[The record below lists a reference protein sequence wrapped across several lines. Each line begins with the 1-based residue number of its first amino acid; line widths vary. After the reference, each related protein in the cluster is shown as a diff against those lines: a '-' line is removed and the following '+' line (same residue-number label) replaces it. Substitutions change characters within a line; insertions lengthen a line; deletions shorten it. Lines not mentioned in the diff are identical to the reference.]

1 MSKEELARQLKE
13 IETQMSL
20 LRQAHDEER
29 NELNNTIGKLEANVR
44 EEGDVESRLARLELS
59 LSQSLESKGLL
70 RGTNSRYVSGES
82 VTTME
87 GEEPEMTM
95 VNVGGR
101 EQAITL
107 TFGDIDTK
115 PTTLE
120 RFISHYKVVNEI
132 NTERQVKVWKKPS
145 YRALTL
151 RMALRGPPAEFIEQE
166 ANMQREWVKDDEGIL
181 GKLRDRYIKNTAV
194 ELHIIA
200 FESASQ
206 KEGEPLAEYMTRL
219 QKLIRDAYPEY
230 PEWVRKSRTVW
241 QFLNGARDKDVREEL
256 ITKGWM
262 KDGKDSKEYDEILKL
277 AEGAVNKKKATRA
290 TGKIGF
296 ENHVNAVVGKSRNTT
311 SGYVRN
317 KRTNTN
323 AGRSNPIGANWNC
336 FCCKTDEHPG
346 GWRNCPQLG
355 RLYPG
360 WKQGD
365 RPPIFQ

>member
-13 IETQMSL
+13 METQMSL

-29 NELNNTIGKLEANVR
+29 NELNNTISKLEANVK
-44 EEGDVESRLARLELS
+44 EEGDVENRLARLELS

-95 VNVGGR
+95 VNVGSR

-115 PTTLE
+115 LTTLE

-219 QKLIRDAYPEY
+219 QKLIGDAYPEY

-241 QFLNGARDKDVREEL
+241 QFLNGARDKDVR
-256 ITKGWM
+256 GP
-262 KDGKDSKEYDEILKL
+262 ILMPDIQTL
-277 AEGAVNKKKATRA
+277 
-290 TGKIGF
+290 
-296 ENHVNAVVGKSRNTT
+296 
-311 SGYVRN
+311 
-317 KRTNTN
+317 
-323 AGRSNPIGANWNC
+323 
-336 FCCKTDEHPG
+336 
-346 GWRNCPQLG
+346 
-355 RLYPG
+355 
-360 WKQGD
+360 
-365 RPPIFQ
+365 

>member
-1 MSKEELARQLKE
+1 MSKEELARQLKNME
-13 IETQMSL
+13 AQMNL
-20 LRQAHDEER
+20 LRQTHDEER
-29 NELNNTIGKLEANVR
+29 KELNDTISTLEANVKER
-44 EEGDVESRLARLELS
+44 SDVENRLTRLELS
-59 LSQSLESKGLL
+59 LSQSLENKDVL
-70 RGTNSRYVSGES
+70 RGTSSRYVSGES
-82 VTTME
+82 DSTME
-87 GEEPEMTM
+87 GAEQEMM

-107 TFGDIDTK
+107 TFGDTDTK

-166 ANMQREWVKDDEGIL
+166 ANMQQEWVKDDAGIL

-219 QKLIRDAYPEY
+219 QKLIGDAYPEY

-262 KDGKDSKEYDEILKL
+262 KDGKDSKEYEEILKI
-277 AEGAVNKKKATRA
+277 AEGVMNKKKVTKA
-290 TGKIGF
+290 TGKVGY
-296 ENHVNAVVGKSRNTT
+296 ENQVNTVVGRSRTT
-311 SGYVRN
+311 TPGYVRN
-317 KRTNTN
+317 RRINSNTGN
-323 AGRSNPIGANWNC
+323 SPPGANWNC

-346 GWRNCPQLG
+346 GWRKCPQLG
-355 RLYPG
+355 KLYPD

>member
-1 MSKEELARQLKE
+1 MSMEELALQIKHM
-13 IETQMSL
+13 ETQMNL

-29 NELNNTIGKLEANVR
+29 KELNNTISTLEANVKEQR
-44 EEGDVESRLARLELS
+44 DVESRLTHLELS
-59 LSQSLESKGLL
+59 LSQSWENKDVL
-70 RGTNSRYVSGES
+70 RGTSNRYISGES
-82 VTTME
+82 DNMTE
-87 GEEPEMTM
+87 GAEHEMTM
-95 VNVGGR
+95 LNVGGR

-166 ANMQREWVKDDEGIL
+166 ANMQQEWVKDDAGIL

-219 QKLIRDAYPEY
+219 QKLIGNAYPEY
-230 PEWVRKSRTVW
+230 PEWVRRSRTVW

-262 KDGKDSKEYDEILKL
+262 KDGKDSKEYEEILKI
-277 AEGAVNKKKATRA
+277 AEGVINKKKVTKA
-290 TGKIGF
+290 TGKVGY
-296 ENHVNAVVGKSRNTT
+296 ENQVNTVVGRSRT
-311 SGYVRN
+311 STPGYVRN
-317 KRTNTN
+317 RRISNN
-323 AGRSNPIGANWNC
+323 AGNSTPGANWNC

-346 GWRNCPQLG
+346 GWRKCPQLG
-355 RLYPG
+355 KLYPD
-360 WKQGD
+360 WKLGD

>member
-1 MSKEELARQLKE
+1 MSKEEWSRQLK
-13 IETQMSL
+13 QMEDQMNL
-20 LRQAHDEER
+20 LREAYDEER
-29 NELNNTIGKLEANVR
+29 NELKNTISKLEANVK
-44 EEGDVESRLARLELS
+44 EEGDVQSRLARLELS
-59 LSQSLESKGLL
+59 LSQALENKGLL

-87 GEEPEMTM
+87 TAEPEMTM

-120 RFISHYKVVNEI
+120 RFIAHYKVVNEI

-166 ANMQREWVKDDEGIL
+166 ANMQQEWVKDDAGIL
-181 GKLRDRYIKNTAV
+181 GKLRERYIKNTAV

-219 QKLIRDAYPEY
+219 QKLIGDAYPEY

-277 AEGAVNKKKATRA
+277 AEGVINKKKATKA
-290 TGKIGF
+290 TGKVGY
-296 ENHVNAVVGKSRNTT
+296 ENQVNTVVGKSRNTT
-311 SGYVRN
+311 PGYGKS
-317 KRTNTN
+317 KRTNKNT
-323 AGRSNPIGANWNC
+323 GQSSPIGANWNC

-346 GWRNCPQLG
+346 GWRSCPQLG
-355 RLYPG
+355 KLYPG